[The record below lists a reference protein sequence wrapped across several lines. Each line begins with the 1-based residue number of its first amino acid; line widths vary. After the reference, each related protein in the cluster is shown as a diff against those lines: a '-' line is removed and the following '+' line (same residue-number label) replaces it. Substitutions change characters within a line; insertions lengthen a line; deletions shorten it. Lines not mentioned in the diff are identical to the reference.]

1 MKHKYAFL
9 RNAII
14 DTKTFRI
21 RLVMFLIVRLAQKKN
36 LSLCEVRVSYIYGV
50 TGIGLKK
57 QEKKT
62 GWITTEQV
70 TPTQPTECLVLGT
83 ETVSVKILPRLVI
96 NMTRTF

>member
-36 LSLCEVRVSYIYGV
+36 LSLCEVRVSYIYGE

-62 GWITTEQV
+62 GTTEQV

-96 NMTRTF
+96 NMTGTF